1 MSNNKKLFEEAIADA
16 KALREAAVANAK
28 ASLEESFAPRISAM
42 FEKRMRDEEKDEME
56 EIYKLDRNLDLV
68 SMNEENLKVK
78 ASPEAIKTYLTL
90 LKGKFGGKLSQ
101 FIEDELYDSMNMGNY
116 KLPQE
121 WNDEEF
127 KRWAKMDL
135 EWNASEGGEK
145 IIDSDFAKDL
155 FKSILNM
162 YGVEDYLVEEGM
174 DYNSDDNTGLE
185 EEIDLEELF
194 NALEEED
201 MDDDSMYEMDSEL
214 YEEEEMEEN
223 FDLEE
228 ILREL
233 ETEGEEVNEEDDMM
247 NEMFDME
254 NEAASGNEGIGEI
267 TVDELR
273 DIIKSELASA
283 GLGSEEGME
292 DMGGEEDMNMDFNF
306 DDEGGEMED
315 EETEE
320 DEKEDK
326 KSKSKPKKKKSDEE
340 ELEELYS
347 LYESMKKRR
356 GYKGKPKE
364 IDEAKKAGTSGGV
377 APHKNISS
385 FSAAGKYKGPK
396 VIKEEEDDMKEAM
409 KSKIKAMMEK
419 KKMMK
424 GDVDK
429 SKEEELKEAIRTI
442 RTLRGQLNE
451 VNLLNA
457 KLIYVNRI
465 FKANSLN
472 EGQKVNVVNSF
483 DKATTLNEAK
493 NVYEILKTT
502 IKKSSNKKA
511 LTENK
516 TSFASKV
523 IGGRPA
529 NQPIIKADDQ
539 ISRMQKLAGIK

>member
-42 FEKRMRDEEKDEME
+42 FERRMRDLEEGENEEME
-56 EIYKLDRNLDLV
+56 EIYHHDHTTNLV
-68 SMNEENLKVK
+68 SL
-78 ASPEAIKTYLTL
+78 
-90 LKGKFGGKLSQ
+90 
-101 FIEDELYDSMNMGNY
+101 
-116 KLPQE
+116 
-121 WNDEEF
+121 DEEE
-127 KRWAKMDL
+127 AEMEYD
-135 EWNASEGGEK
+135 A
-145 IIDSDFAKDL
+145 
-155 FKSILNM
+155 
-162 YGVEDYLVEEGM
+162 EDPTRLG
-174 DYNSDDNTGLE
+174 

-201 MDDDSMYEMDSEL
+201 MDGGSMYEDSEL
-214 YEEEEMEEN
+214 YEEDGTDNDMEEN

-233 ETEGEEVNEEDDMM
+233 EEEGEEVNEEEDMM

-254 NEAASGNEGIGEI
+254 NEAASGTEGIGEI

-273 DIIKSELASA
+273 DIIKSELAAA
-283 GLGSEEGME
+283 GLGEEGAE
-292 DMGGEEDMNMDFNF
+292 GEEDMNMDFNF
-306 DDEGGEMED
+306 GD
-315 EETEE
+315 EESGEGAEHEAGESEE
-320 DEKEDK
+320 FEAGEEEEEKEDKDK
-326 KSKSKPKKKKSDEE
+326 KSKSKPKKKKSEEE

-347 LYESMKKRR
+347 LYEAMKQRK
-356 GYKGKPKE
+356 GYKGEPKE
-364 IDEAKKAGTSGGV
+364 MEEAKKARTSGGV

-409 KSKIKAMMEK
+409 KSKLKAMMEK

-424 GDVDK
+424 GDVDE

-502 IKKSSNKKA
+502 IKKSTNKKA
-511 LTENK
+511 LTESK

-523 IGGRPA
+523 IGGRTA

>member
-56 EIYKLDRNLDLV
+56 EIYDADRNLDLL
-68 SMNEENLKVK
+68 SMNEEN
-78 ASPEAIKTYLTL
+78 E
-90 LKGKFGGKLSQ
+90 
-101 FIEDELYDSMNMGNY
+101 
-116 KLPQE
+116 
-121 WNDEEF
+121 
-127 KRWAKMDL
+127 
-135 EWNASEGGEK
+135 
-145 IIDSDFAKDL
+145 
-155 FKSILNM
+155 
-162 YGVEDYLVEEGM
+162 VEEGM
-174 DYNSDDNTGLE
+174 DYDSDDNTGLE

-201 MDDDSMYEMDSEL
+201 MDDSTMYEMDSEL
-214 YEEEEMEEN
+214 SEEETEDN
-223 FDLEE
+223 FDLDE

-233 ETEGEEVNEEDDMM
+233 EEEGEGVNEEDMM

-273 DIIKSELASA
+273 DIIKAELAAA
-283 GLGSEEGME
+283 GLGEEGE
-292 DMGGEEDMNMDFNF
+292 EGAEGEEDMNMDFNF
-306 DDEGGEMED
+306 DAEGGEIED

-320 DEKEDK
+320 EGEDEDK

-347 LYESMKKRR
+347 LYESMKQRK
-356 GYKGKPKE
+356 GYKGEPKE
-364 IDEAKKAGTSGGV
+364 LDEFYFYNDKSPESQRAVNKPQDVLSKRTPGLAASDVKGYKDVVNKKGVSGRAYGNVGPKGPLPEEAKVKA
-377 APHKNISS
+377 KL
-385 FSAAGKYKGPK
+385 
-396 VIKEEEDDMKEAM
+396 
-409 KSKIKAMMEK
+409 KAMMEK

-424 GDVDK
+424 GDVDE

-529 NQPIIKADDQ
+529 SQPIIKADDQ

>member
-56 EIYKLDRNLDLV
+56 EIYRQDRNLDLV
-68 SMNEENLKVK
+68 SMNEEN
-78 ASPEAIKTYLTL
+78 E
-90 LKGKFGGKLSQ
+90 
-101 FIEDELYDSMNMGNY
+101 
-116 KLPQE
+116 
-121 WNDEEF
+121 
-127 KRWAKMDL
+127 
-135 EWNASEGGEK
+135 
-145 IIDSDFAKDL
+145 
-155 FKSILNM
+155 
-162 YGVEDYLVEEGM
+162 VEEGM
-174 DYNSDDNTGLE
+174 DYNSDDNTSME

-201 MDDDSMYEMDSEL
+201 MDSDSMYEMDSETMS
-214 YEEEEMEEN
+214 EEEEMEEN

-233 ETEGEEVNEEDDMM
+233 ETEGEEVNEEEEDMM

-254 NEAASGNEGIGEI
+254 NEAASGTEGIGEI

-273 DIIKSELASA
+273 DIIKSELSAA
-283 GLGSEEGME
+283 GLGGEEGME

-306 DDEGGEMED
+306 DAEGGEIED

-320 DEKEDK
+320 EKDEDEDK

-347 LYESMKKRR
+347 LYEAMKQRK
-356 GYKGKPKE
+356 GYKGEPKE
-364 IDEAKKAGTSGGV
+364 MEEAKKAGTSGGV
-377 APHKNISS
+377 APQKNL
-385 FSAAGKYKGPK
+385 AAITMKGKYNGPK
-396 VIKEEEDDMKEAM
+396 VIKEEEDDVKEAM

-424 GDVDK
+424 GDVDE

-529 NQPIIKADDQ
+529 NQPIIQADDQ

>member
-68 SMNEENLKVK
+68 SMNEEN
-78 ASPEAIKTYLTL
+78 E
-90 LKGKFGGKLSQ
+90 
-101 FIEDELYDSMNMGNY
+101 
-116 KLPQE
+116 
-121 WNDEEF
+121 
-127 KRWAKMDL
+127 
-135 EWNASEGGEK
+135 
-145 IIDSDFAKDL
+145 
-155 FKSILNM
+155 
-162 YGVEDYLVEEGM
+162 VEEGM

-201 MDDDSMYEMDSEL
+201 MDDNSMYEMDSEL

-315 EETEE
+315 EEDEE
-320 DEKEDK
+320 EEKEDK

-424 GDVDK
+424 GDVDE

-511 LTENK
+511 LTESK

-529 NQPIIKADDQ
+529 SQPIIKADDQ

>member
-56 EIYKLDRNLDLV
+56 EIYRQDRNLDLV
-68 SMNEENLKVK
+68 SMNEEN
-78 ASPEAIKTYLTL
+78 E
-90 LKGKFGGKLSQ
+90 
-101 FIEDELYDSMNMGNY
+101 
-116 KLPQE
+116 
-121 WNDEEF
+121 
-127 KRWAKMDL
+127 
-135 EWNASEGGEK
+135 
-145 IIDSDFAKDL
+145 
-155 FKSILNM
+155 
-162 YGVEDYLVEEGM
+162 VEEGM
-174 DYNSDDNTGLE
+174 DYNSDDNTSME

-201 MDDDSMYEMDSEL
+201 MDSDSMYEMDSETMS
-214 YEEEEMEEN
+214 EEEEMEEN

-233 ETEGEEVNEEDDMM
+233 ETEGEEVNEEEEDMM

-254 NEAASGNEGIGEI
+254 NEAASGTEGIGEI

-273 DIIKSELASA
+273 DIIKSELSAA
-283 GLGSEEGME
+283 GLGGEEGME

-306 DDEGGEMED
+306 DAEGGEMED

-320 DEKEDK
+320 EKDEDEDK

-347 LYESMKKRR
+347 LYEAMKQRK
-356 GYKGKPKE
+356 GYKGEPKE
-364 IDEAKKAGTSGGV
+364 MEEAKKAGTSGGV
-377 APHKNISS
+377 APQKNL
-385 FSAAGKYKGPK
+385 AAITMKGKYNGPK
-396 VIKEEEDDMKEAM
+396 VIKEEEDDVKEAM

-424 GDVDK
+424 GDVDE

-529 NQPIIKADDQ
+529 SQPIIQADDQ

>member
-56 EIYKLDRNLDLV
+56 EIYRQDRNLDLV
-68 SMNEENLKVK
+68 SMNEEN
-78 ASPEAIKTYLTL
+78 E
-90 LKGKFGGKLSQ
+90 
-101 FIEDELYDSMNMGNY
+101 
-116 KLPQE
+116 
-121 WNDEEF
+121 
-127 KRWAKMDL
+127 
-135 EWNASEGGEK
+135 
-145 IIDSDFAKDL
+145 
-155 FKSILNM
+155 
-162 YGVEDYLVEEGM
+162 VEEGM
-174 DYNSDDNTGLE
+174 DYNSDDNTSME

-201 MDDDSMYEMDSEL
+201 MNSDSMYEMDSETMS
-214 YEEEEMEEN
+214 EEEEMEEN

-233 ETEGEEVNEEDDMM
+233 ETEGEEVNEEEDMM

-254 NEAASGNEGIGEI
+254 NEAASGTEGIGEI

-273 DIIKSELASA
+273 DIIKSELSAA
-283 GLGSEEGME
+283 GLGGEEGME

-306 DDEGGEMED
+306 DAEGGEMED
-315 EETEE
+315 EKTEE
-320 DEKEDK
+320 EKDEDEDK

-347 LYESMKKRR
+347 LYEAMKQRK
-356 GYKGKPKE
+356 GYKGEPKE
-364 IDEAKKAGTSGGV
+364 MEEAKKAGTSGGV
-377 APHKNISS
+377 APQKNL
-385 FSAAGKYKGPK
+385 AAITMKGKYNGPK
-396 VIKEEEDDMKEAM
+396 VIKEEEDDVKEAM

-424 GDVDK
+424 GDVDE

-529 NQPIIKADDQ
+529 NQPIIQADDQ